1 MQVHYSLDNLNISN
15 SVVTV
20 GSFDGVHFGHAVI
33 INRINELAR
42 KMGGQSVVFTFYPH
56 PRKVLYPDS
65 KGKDLKMIT
74 TIEEKI
80 PLLEK
85 LGLDHLVV
93 APFTHSFSELTSTEF
108 VRQILVQKLNAV
120 CVVVGFNHFFGHNRT
135 GDFSLLHLLG
145 DELNFKVEEIPEQDV
160 QNETVSST
168 TIRKSL
174 ERGRIG
180 RVNAYLDHYYFVF
193 SVIDNAEVPTGW
205 FCESRASFCIDD
217 DDKLLP
223 PFGAYAVTVFYNNL
237 EYKAMAWHN
246 IKNENQFFLE
256 FIDEVS
262 VTEGESISV
271 VFHKKLFVSDSEY
284 NGTFIK
290 DLKKSYQVVSEL
302 IY

>member
-56 PRKVLYPDS
+56 PRKVLYPES

-108 VRQILVQKLNAV
+108 VRQILIKRLNSI

-145 DELNFKVEEIPEQDV
+145 DELGFKVEEIPEQDV

-174 ERGRIG
+174 EQGRIG
-180 RVNAYLDHYYFVF
+180 RVNAYLDHFYFIYSNIKSEEIPTDWFSQSRAHF
-193 SVIDNAEVPTGW
+193 SV
-205 FCESRASFCIDD
+205 DD

-223 PFGAYAVTVFYNNL
+223 PYGIYAVTVCCNSSRYR
-237 EYKAMAWHN
+237 AMAWRDA
-246 IKNENQFFLE
+246 KSESRFFLE
-256 FIDEVS
+256 FVDDIVS
-262 VTEGESISV
+262 CTEEKISV
-271 VFHKKLFVSDSEY
+271 IFHKKLYVS
-284 NGTFIK
+284 NGVEPDAVVK
-290 DLKKSYQVVSEL
+290 RLKKSYQIVSEL